1 MKTLAIL
8 CLLLQSAE
16 IFPVTAKS
24 EPVKPD
30 RYLVVFTASWCG
42 PCQQWKAAEKGKLNG
57 VDITTVDIDQDKQWG
72 ISTVPT
78 FWVVDRATRQ
88 PVKKYTGYTSANTL
102 NTELNSVS
110 VAVKPVGGPQVGR
123 TERERLV
130 NHLLN
135 ENIHNGRHTL
145 AELEAMSDEQL
156 ETLHTKE
163 HNVGTPAVINPRPVQ
178 TVRRR
183 RGLFRW

>member
-8 CLLLQSAE
+8 CLLFQSAE
-16 IFPVTAKS
+16 IFPVTAKP

-42 PCQQWKAAEKGKLNG
+42 PCQQWKSAEKGKLNG

-78 FWVVDRATRQ
+78 FWIVDRATRQ
-88 PVKKYTGYTSANTL
+88 PVKKYAGYTSAATL
-102 NTELNSVS
+102 NAELTSVS
-110 VAVKPVGGPQVGR
+110 AAVKPVDGPQLGR

-135 ENIHNGRHTL
+135 ENIHKGRHTL
-145 AELEAMSDEQL
+145 AELESMTDEQL
-156 ETLHTKE
+156 ETMHTKE
-163 HNVGTPAVINPRPVQ
+163 HTTPVMSIQPRRVQ
-178 TVRRR
+178 TVKRR
-183 RGLFRW
+183 RGLFFQW